1 MGNRVVG
8 AVQKSVRTLFDVG
21 TSAGLSDSQLLER
34 FLLRRDDA
42 AEAAF
47 SALVERHGPM
57 VLRTCQGVLH
67 DTHAAEDAFQATF
80 LVLARKAAS
89 IRQRDSVASWLF
101 GVARRVAGRAEAQ
114 RKQRTAHERRARAS
128 VEANAWSSDQ
138 PPEPFSAIQ
147 EEVDRLPE
155 RYRAPIILC
164 YLEGLTQQEAASQL
178 RLPASTFRVRLMR
191 ARSRLRNRLLR
202 RGLAPAVLAQTSASR
217 AEAAIPA
224 LLLDETKKAA
234 IRIAVGR
241 AAAVSEPVAA
251 LVKGVIRAMFFAKL
265 KMAAALVASVML
277 ASLWM
282 ISSFARPAQPARGPS
297 GAKGPPPATGP
308 RRRARPQG
316 GTRGD
321 RRDRQAVTLA
331 ANHDPARDRESL
343 QYGRRLHQDLRLSEE
358 SPGRHRLPRE
368 D

>member
-1 MGNRVVG
+1 M
-8 AVQKSVRTLFDVG
+8 
-21 TSAGLSDSQLLER
+21 
-34 FLLRRDDA
+34 
-42 AEAAF
+42 
-47 SALVERHGPM
+47 
-57 VLRTCQGVLH
+57 
-67 DTHAAEDAFQATF
+67 
-80 LVLARKAAS
+80 
-89 IRQRDSVASWLF
+89 
-101 GVARRVAGRAEAQ
+101 
-114 RKQRTAHERRARAS
+114 
-128 VEANAWSSDQ
+128 EANAWSSDQ

-251 LVKGVIRAMFFAKL
+251 LVKGAIRAMFFAKL

-282 ISSFARPAQPARGPS
+282 ISSLCAAGTAEAGRVRRERSSATAPAARL
-297 GAKGPPPATGP
+297 P
-308 RRRARPQG
+308 RPEG

-331 ANHDPARDRESL
+331 ANHDPARDRESRPI
-343 QYGRRLHQDLRLSEE
+343 GRRLHQDLRLSEE
-358 SPGRHRLPRE
+358 PQG
-368 D
+368 